1 MSTEIA
7 TAERRVDRYGTAQI
21 LVPTEGAVEQLQ
33 SIKKLQATIKANLA
47 EGFDYGVIPG
57 TQKPTLLKAG
67 AEKIVTLFQARPHFV
82 LVEKIEDWGEKPLFY
97 YHYRCEIVHV
107 GTGVVIGEGEG
118 SCNSKEDKYGYR
130 WVGERELPEGVNKED
145 VPMKWRKGYGG
156 KSYPVYRTENT
167 EVFSLVNTIQKMA
180 MKRALVA
187 AALVLG
193 RLSDLFTQDLEDL
206 SPYEAEAPPDEPKE
220 SASKKAEAPEK
231 SSSRGTTSKAQE
243 TNTTTN
249 GRTPDSSQ
257 KTESSSKET
266 AKRGAVRDKI
276 VLTDEERKKQE
287 EMAAE
292 AKKAGP
298 PSDEKT
304 ISEEFPDGF
313 IPVTKADT
321 DKVTKFLID
330 NDETITSSKEAF
342 AFVAGI
348 FAERDIKVTSLGIVL
363 ANPGHRKALMNAL
376 EEKYD
381 AVPEL

>member
-1 MSTEIA
+1 MM
-7 TAERRVDRYGTAQI
+7 
-21 LVPTEGAVEQLQ
+21 LVPTAGAVEQLQ
-33 SIKKLQATIKANLA
+33 SIKKLQTAIKANLA
-47 EGFDYGVIPG
+47 ENYDYGTIPG

-67 AEKIVTLFQARPHFV
+67 AEKIVTLFQARPRFV
-82 LVEKIEDWGEKPLFY
+82 LVEKIENWDEKPLFY

-206 SPYEAEAPPDEPKE
+206 SPYENEAPPPDEPKE

-231 SSSRGTTSKAQE
+231 PKSTSSSSASSEDTSGTSGATS
-243 TNTTTN
+243 N
-249 GRTPDSSQ
+249 S
-257 KTESSSKET
+257 
-266 AKRGAVRDKI
+266 
-276 VLTDEERKKQE
+276 DEE
-287 EMAAE
+287 
-292 AKKAGP
+292 G
-298 PSDEKT
+298 
-304 ISEEFPDGF
+304 GF

-348 FAERDIKVTSLGIVL
+348 FAERDIKVTSLGTVL
-363 ANPGHRKALMNAL
+363 ANPGHKKALLNAL
-376 EEKYD
+376 QEKYD

>member
-1 MSTEIA
+1 MESQA
-7 TAERRVDRYGTAQI
+7 VAPVERRVDHYGTAQI

-33 SIKKLQATIKANLA
+33 SIKKLQTAIKANLA
-47 EGFDYGVIPG
+47 ENYDYGTIPG

-67 AEKIVTLFQARPHFV
+67 AEKIVTLFQARPRFV
-82 LVEKIEDWGEKPLFY
+82 LVEKIENWDEKPLFY

-130 WVGERELPEGVNKED
+130 WVGERELPEGVSKED
-145 VPMKWRKGYGG
+145 LPMKWRKGYGG

-206 SPYEAEAPPDEPKE
+206 SPYEAEAPPPDERKE

-231 SSSRGTTSKAQE
+231 
-243 TNTTTN
+243 
-249 GRTPDSSQ
+249 P
-257 KTESSSKET
+257 KET
-266 AKRGAVRDKI
+266 
-276 VLTDEERKKQE
+276 TPKKQE
-287 EMAAE
+287 QT
-292 AKKAGP
+292 
-298 PSDEKT
+298 PSTTGDE
-304 ISEEFPDGF
+304 EGGF

-321 DKVTKFLID
+321 DKVTKFLIEK
-330 NDETITSSKEAF
+330 DEAITSSKEAF

-348 FAERDIKVTSLGIVL
+348 FAERDIKVTSLGTVL

-376 EEKYD
+376 EEKYG

>member
-1 MSTEIA
+1 MSTELA
-7 TAERRVDRYGTAQI
+7 PAERRVDHYETAQI

-33 SIKKLQATIKANLA
+33 SIKRLQTAIKVNLA
-47 EGFDYGVIPG
+47 EGFDYGTIPG

-67 AEKIVTLFQARPHFV
+67 AEKIVTLFQARPRFV
-82 LVEKIEDWGEKPLFY
+82 VVEKIEEWGEKPLFY

-130 WVGERELPEGVNKED
+130 WVGERELPEGVSKED
-145 VPMKWRKGYGG
+145 LPMKWRKGYGG

-206 SPYEAEAPPDEPKE
+206 SPYENEAPPPDEPQE

-231 SSSRGTTSKAQE
+231 SSSRGTASKAQE

-257 KTESSSKET
+257 KTE
-266 AKRGAVRDKI
+266 
-276 VLTDEERKKQE
+276 EE
-287 EMAAE
+287 
-292 AKKAGP
+292 
-298 PSDEKT
+298 
-304 ISEEFPDGF
+304 GF

-321 DKVTKFLID
+321 DKVTKFLIEK
-330 NDETITSSKEAF
+330 DEAITSSKDAF
-342 AFVAGI
+342 AFVAGL
-348 FAERDIKVTSLGIVL
+348 FAERDIKVTSLGTVL
-363 ANPGHRKALMNAL
+363 ANPGHRKALLNAL
-376 EEKYD
+376 EEKYGSS
-381 AVPEL
+381 PEL